1 MAAQRQRA
9 GDLGVENAIERL
21 GRLVA
26 NQFVFD
32 DAGTIELDVRTDSSR
47 KSGMVFTVTEI
58 AEPSRIDVDQAAKA
72 LGELTETLQREQQDG
87 GGL

>member
-1 MAAQRQRA
+1 MIELPEDMTAADMQELSRK
-9 GDLGVENAIERL
+9 V
-21 GRLVA
+21 
-26 NQFVFD
+26 